1 MLFKRELKRNFRAFA
16 VTTLIS
22 SFLVIYIISMAPTF
36 GTDIQQIL
44 DMKMPKELQNAIG
57 MKGLDY
63 SSASSFYAIAFS
75 YVYLFLG
82 IYVAGAFAAVVSKE
96 FSDKTAEYLFSL
108 PAKRSRIIITKL
120 MVTGLYALG
129 SVLIIYIASLVSF
142 AAFIEQDYSRTAI
155 ALIALAWLMGSLF
168 FGALAF
174 FISSLTAQSKS
185 ASLVSIGVVVAM
197 YLLQVIISMNGDISF
212 LKYISPFDWFKGSD
226 IIRYV
231 SLDLKYSLVCLAMS
245 ALLIWGGIRRFV
257 KMDVLV

>member
-1 MLFKRELKRNFRAFA
+1 MLFKRELKRNFKAFA
-16 VTTLIS
+16 VTTAICT
-22 SFLVIYIISMAPTF
+22 FLVVYIVSMSTTF
-36 GTDIQQIL
+36 STDIQKII

-57 MKGLDY
+57 IKGLDY
-63 SSASSFYAIAFS
+63 SNAMSFFAMAFS
-75 YVYLFLG
+75 YVYLFLA

-108 PAKRSRIIITKL
+108 PQKRSRIIATKL
-120 MVTGLYALG
+120 SVTGLYALG
-129 SVLIIYIASLVSF
+129 AVLVIFVGSLIAF
-142 AAFIEQDYSRTAI
+142 AAFIDQTYSHASI
-155 ALIALAWLMGSLF
+155 ALVSVAWLLGALF

-174 FISSLTAQSKS
+174 FISSITARSKS

-226 IIRYV
+226 IIKYG
-231 SLDLKYSLVCLAMS
+231 SLDLKYCLVCVVLTAV
-245 ALLIWGGIRRFV
+245 LIWGGIRRFV

>member
-1 MLFKRELKRNFRAFA
+1 MLFKRELKCNFRAFA

-22 SFLVIYIISMAPTF
+22 AFLVVYIISMAPTF

-63 SSASSFYAIAFS
+63 SNASSFYAIAFS
-75 YVYLFLG
+75 YVYLFLA

-120 MVTGLYALG
+120 LVVSLYVLT
-129 SVLIIYIASLVSF
+129 SVLIIFVGSLIAF
-142 AAFIEQDYSRTAI
+142 TAFIDQDYSQTAI
-155 ALIALAWLMGSLF
+155 ALISLAWLMGALF

-185 ASLVSIGVVVAM
+185 ASLVSIGVVVGM

-226 IIRYV
+226 ILKYV
-231 SLDLKYSLVCLAMS
+231 SLDLKYCMVCIALS
-245 ALLIWGGIRRFV
+245 ALFIWVGIRRFM